1 MKTVKLTFTILLCVS
16 VLFVMSCNE
25 DQDAVG
31 SQGQSSLNDFTSNL
45 NNGSFITTVL
55 ESKLP
60 LLNKAISEDFFDLTS
75 SSSDKKTVVEW
86 NISKEDDNFVIKQ
99 NKKTGSGLG
108 SSISNADLVSLT
120 TCPSGQASYKQCA
133 SKGCTEEAV
142 AELVDELGAGET
154 ITMKRN
160 FFNVTICGTKS
171 LVDRTTKNNE

>member
-1 MKTVKLTFTILLCVS
+1 M
-16 VLFVMSCNE
+16 
-25 DQDAVG
+25 
-31 SQGQSSLNDFTSNL
+31 
-45 NNGSFITTVL
+45 
-55 ESKLP
+55 
-60 LLNKAISEDFFDLTS
+60 NKAISEDFFDLTS

-160 FFNVTICGTKS
+160 LFNVTICGTKS